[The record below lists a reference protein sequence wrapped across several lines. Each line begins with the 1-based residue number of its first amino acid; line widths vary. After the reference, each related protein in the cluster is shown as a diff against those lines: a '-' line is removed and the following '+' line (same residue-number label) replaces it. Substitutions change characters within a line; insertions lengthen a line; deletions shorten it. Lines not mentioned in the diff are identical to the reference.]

1 MPRPRSLTPDQL
13 ASAALAVL
21 DREGL
26 AGLSMRAV
34 AKELGM
40 SAMALYRYVDDREEL
55 EGLVVE
61 RVLSAV
67 DTTPPE
73 PGASWDDRL
82 RIMVGRLRDTITA
95 HPAVCGARRSGRR
108 RRARPP
114 LTLW

>member
-40 SAMALYRYVDDREEL
+40 STMALYRYVDDREEL

-73 PGASWDDRL
+73 PGTPGRNGSGSWS
-82 RIMVGRLRDTITA
+82 GGCAT
-95 HPAVCGARRSGRR
+95 RSSPTPRSSR
-108 RRARPP
+108 
-114 LTLW
+114 